1 MTKNK
6 KAEEIAFSRCDVPER
21 TKRFALQYVSEAYA
35 GIKNCRECEF
45 YNTCDRIDSVRAEL
59 RKKKKEGMKNMTEQ
73 ETREKI
79 FNIIREFNVKKRRY
93 STHTEPSDDDE
104 LADALIAAGLNFGTI
119 VSHTAT
125 FDLTQQEQINRLER
139 EVAELKEKDINCV
152 NSVDEMIKMCDG
164 CGLFECCGC
173 EHSYAAVQG
182 VKELKRRALLAE
194 HALKVAADLGELCA
208 PIEDYI
214 KQAECELSEE
224 KK

>member
-104 LADALIAAGLNFGTI
+104 LADALIVAGI
-119 VSHTAT
+119 VDKSDYASMKETAVRYKAEVSKAEARAKEAE
-125 FDLTQQEQINRLER
+125 LRA
-139 EVAELKEKDINCV
+139 EVAERALCYAVADYRC
-152 NSVDEMIKMCDG
+152 DECPIE
-164 CGLFECCGC
+164 ECNAEIRGSLECT
-173 EHSYAAVQG
+173 ELIAETYKALSE
-182 VKELKRRALLAE
+182 KELAE
-194 HALKVAADLGELCA
+194 ERKD
-208 PIEDYI
+208 D
-214 KQAECELSEE
+214 
-224 KK
+224 

>member
-104 LADALIAAGLNFGTI
+104 LADALIAAGIGD
-119 VSHTAT
+119 VKEA
-125 FDLTQQEQINRLER
+125 ELER
-139 EVAELKEKDINCV
+139 KAYEVTSNQYRIWFKEQKDRAEVAEKALD
-152 NSVDEMIKMCDG
+152 
-164 CGLFECCGC
+164 LC
-173 EHSYAAVQG
+173 ETAYILSLNH
-182 VKELKRRALLAE
+182 RATEGISGQAI
-194 HALKVAADLGELCA
+194 ASDLGVHKFF
-208 PIEDYI
+208 I
-214 KQAECELSEE
+214 KQAEKELQEE
-224 KK
+224 KKDEQN